1 MSEVIAG
8 RADFFF
14 GPVGLVAPH
23 VRDGKLTA
31 LVVNSAKR
39 AAALPEVL
47 TTSEAGFVNAE
58 YPLWFGLFVPV
69 KTPSDVI
76 ARLNRETLKALQAP
90 RTRDR
95 MAALGVEPMVMTPAE
110 FDAHVRKEI
119 AADAALVKAVGLKP
133 E

>member
-1 MSEVIAG
+1 
-8 RADFFF
+8 
-14 GPVGLVAPH
+14 
-23 VRDGKLTA
+23 
-31 LVVNSAKR
+31 
-39 AAALPEVL
+39 L

-58 YPLWFGLFVPV
+58 YPLWFGLFVPA